1 MSVFLN
7 YFQHLLPLFLINMM
21 LKILFLWN
29 YKHFV
34 YYCINSFLFNLF
46 LFILFVE
53 NIDKSWIS

>member
-1 MSVFLN
+1 
-7 YFQHLLPLFLINMM
+7 M
-21 LKILFLWN
+21 LKIMFLWN

-46 LFILFVE
+46 LFILVVE